1 MVDFPRR
8 VQRCAEGVRR
18 AVDQSF
24 GFSATQ
30 ATKISLSIDAV
41 IFVDG
46 ETYGVNTRR
55 LDQANLLLAT
65 LKIIADY
72 RR

>member
-1 MVDFPRR
+1 
-8 VQRCAEGVRR
+8 
-18 AVDQSF
+18 
-24 GFSATQ
+24 
-30 ATKISLSIDAV
+30 LSIDAV
-41 IFVDG
+41 IFVNG
-46 ETYGVNTRR
+46 ETYGVNTKR